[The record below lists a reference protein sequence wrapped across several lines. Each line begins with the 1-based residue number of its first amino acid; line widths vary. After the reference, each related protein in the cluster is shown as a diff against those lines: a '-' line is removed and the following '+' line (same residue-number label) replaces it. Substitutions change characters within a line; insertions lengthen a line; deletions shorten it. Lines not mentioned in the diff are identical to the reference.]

1 MKYKDKEIKKGI
13 NLHMIKTEKFKT
25 NLIAIFITT
34 PLTRENVTKNAV
46 LLSVLKRGSKN
57 MKTQEEISKK
67 LEDMYGASFDCGI
80 EKTGDNH
87 TLKFYFETINDNF
100 LPKTE
105 NLLEKSIDSLLEIV
119 LNPLTEENGFK
130 EEYVKGEKQNIQQ
143 LIESKI
149 DNKAK
154 YALNR
159 CIESMY
165 ENKPYGLYKY
175 GYVED
180 LENIESKNL
189 YEYYK
194 ELLKT
199 CKIDIYVSG
208 MIDENTEKLVSN
220 NENILKLED
229 RNPNYKPV
237 SVENEQK
244 ETAKENVITESM
256 DIVQG
261 KLILGLDV
269 NLKNDEEKYIT
280 MLYNSILGG
289 TANSKMF
296 QNVREKASLAYTA
309 SSRYVRPKSNIFII
323 AGIEISNYEKA
334 LNIIKEQIEDMKN
347 GKFTE
352 EDIENAKKAI
362 VSTILSIEDEQDTE
376 ISYFYGQELT
386 DKKIYV
392 DEYLEKVQNIT
403 KSQIVDIA
411 NRVNV
416 NTVFFLKD

>member
-13 NLHMIKTEKFKT
+13 NLHTIKTEKFKT
-25 NLIAIFITT
+25 NLIAIFLTT

-67 LEDMYGASFDCGI
+67 LEEMYGASFDCGI

-105 NLLEKSIDSLLEIV
+105 NLLAKSIDSLLEIV
-119 LNPLTEENGFK
+119 LNPLTEKNGFK

-143 LIESKI
+143 LIEAKI

-180 LENIESKNL
+180 LEKIDSKNL

-229 RNPNYKPV
+229 RKPNYKPV
-237 SVENEQK
+237 RVENEVK
-244 ETAKENVITESM
+244 ETVKENVITESM

-269 NLKNDEEKYIT
+269 NLKNDEEKYIS

-323 AGIEISNYEKA
+323 AGIEIGNYEKA
-334 LNIIKEQIEDMKN
+334 LNIIKEQIDDMKN

-403 KSQIVDIA
+403 KSQIIDIA
-411 NRVNV
+411 NRVSI
-416 NTVFFLKD
+416 NTIFFLKD

>member
-13 NLHMIKTEKFKT
+13 NLHTIKTEKFKT
-25 NLIAIFITT
+25 NLIAIFLTT
-34 PLTRENVTKNAV
+34 PLTRENVTKNSV

-57 MKTQEEISKK
+57 MKTQEEISKN
-67 LEDMYGASFDCGI
+67 LEEMYGASFDCGI

-100 LPKTE
+100 IPKTE

-208 MIDENTEKLVSN
+208 MIDENIEKLVSN

>member
-1 MKYKDKEIKKGI
+1 MKYKDEEIKKGI
-13 NLHMIKTEKFKT
+13 NLHTIKTEKFKT
-25 NLIAIFITT
+25 NLIAIFLTT

-67 LEDMYGASFDCGI
+67 LEEMYGASFDCGI

-105 NLLEKSIDSLLEIV
+105 NLLAKSIDSLLEIV
-119 LNPLTEENGFK
+119 LNPLTEKNGFK

-143 LIESKI
+143 LIEAKI

-180 LENIESKNL
+180 LEKIDSKNL

-229 RNPNYKPV
+229 RKPNYKPV
-237 SVENEQK
+237 RVENEVK
-244 ETAKENVITESM
+244 ETVKENVITESM

-269 NLKNDEEKYIT
+269 NLKNDEEKYIS

-323 AGIEISNYEKA
+323 AGIEIGNYEKA
-334 LNIIKEQIEDMKN
+334 LNIIKEQIDDMKN

-403 KSQIVDIA
+403 KSQIIDIA
-411 NRVNV
+411 NRVSI
-416 NTVFFLKD
+416 NTIFFLKD